1 MRYLAKFL
9 PLMLIVPIGLAY
21 GIDKLTSFI
30 PLKVDAV
37 STTRVNDRLVRTIL
51 YTTDKSVQL
60 DIELIRVPEMTTLI
74 DKKIINKINIIVS
87 GQQKVLDFADSA
99 AVSIDAI
106 HIEDGIVK
114 FNVEFFVRV
123 HGGNYLST
131 CEVDVNK
138 ARLPEPMCILL
149 KQGP

>member
-1 MRYLAKFL
+1 MKYSARWLAFI
-9 PLMLIVPIGLAY
+9 LIVPIGVACAKE
-21 GIDKLTSFI
+21 KLTSLI

-60 DIELIRVPEMTTLI
+60 DIELIKTPDMTTLI
-74 DKKIINKINIIVS
+74 DKEVINKIRVNVS
-87 GQQKVLDFADSA
+87 GQPKVLDFTDST
-99 AVSIDAI
+99 AVSIDGI
-106 HIEDGIVK
+106 SIEDGIVK

-123 HGGNYLST
+123 HGGNYLSA
-131 CEVDVNK
+131 CEVDANK
-138 ARLPEPMCILL
+138 DRLPEPKCKLL